1 MELFQAHLG
10 LMANSLGEGYH
21 ETRVAGFHGRARLDE
36 LAGPGAAG
44 RAGAAGSTWHRCC
57 PSRGTA
63 PSTGTTAG
71 APAPKPIPEQAEH
84 QVRAQS
90 LLGVDVSNG
99 QDTIG
104 EVSDLVVT
112 DDGRVEAIVV
122 GVGGFLGIGEKPVA
136 LAWDSI
142 KLTEQDGSR
151 VILVSA
157 TREQLEG
164 MPTYKT
170 LEDKQAEADAAAA
183 QQQMQQQQ
191 QGVVPS
197 PGVAPPRPLPRRAS
211 RERARRSPRPR
222 PGLRSAGAHLHI
234 ARCCSCTLAG

>member
-1 MELFQAHLG
+1 MLPQP
-10 LMANSLGEGYH
+10 
-21 ETRVAGFHGRARLDE
+21 R
-36 LAGPGAAG
+36 
-44 RAGAAGSTWHRCC
+44 HR
-57 PSRGTA
+57 SA
-63 PSTGTTAG
+63 GTTAG
-71 APAPKPIPEQAEH
+71 APAPQPIPEQAEH

-112 DDGRVEAIVV
+112 EDGRVEAIVV

-136 LAWDSI
+136 LAWDSV

-183 QQQMQQQQ
+183 QQQVQQQQ
-191 QGVVPS
+191 QGLVPS
-197 PGVAPPRPLPRRAS
+197 PGVAPPA
-211 RERARRSPRPR
+211 RARRRAANKRAPPAR
-222 PGLRSAGAHLHI
+222 LEARS
-234 ARCCSCTLAG
+234 RCTTGGSLLA

>member
-1 MELFQAHLG
+1 M
-10 LMANSLGEGYH
+10 
-21 ETRVAGFHGRARLDE
+21 
-36 LAGPGAAG
+36 
-44 RAGAAGSTWHRCC
+44 
-57 PSRGTA
+57 
-63 PSTGTTAG
+63 
-71 APAPKPIPEQAEH
+71 
-84 QVRAQS
+84 
-90 LLGVDVSNG
+90 SNG

-183 QQQMQQQQ
+183 QQQVQQQQ
-191 QGVVPS
+191 QGAVPS
-197 PGVAPPRPLPRRAS
+197 PGVAPPPHRLRRRATN
-211 RERARRSPRPR
+211 EQAHRSPRLGPAPR
-222 PGLRSAGAHLHI
+222 CTAGGSPLASRQMLLAYACPI
-234 ARCCSCTLAG
+234 ADAWRRPAAMPA

>member
-1 MELFQAHLG
+1 MRRVLLVSTAVLG
-10 LMANSLGEGYH
+10 LASLP
-21 ETRVAGFHGRARLDE
+21 A
-36 LAGPGAAG
+36 LAQQAEPVQPAVPGTGAAP
-44 RAGAAGSTWHRCC
+44 AEA
-57 PSRGTA
+57 PA
-63 PSTGTTAG
+63 PSAGTTAG

-112 DDGRVEAIVV
+112 DEGRVEAIVV
-122 GVGGFLGIGEKPVA
+122 GVGGFLGIGQKSVA

-142 KLTEQDGSR
+142 KLTEQDGDR

-170 LEDKQAEADAAAA
+170 LEEKQAEADAAAA
-183 QQQMQQQQ
+183 QQQLQQQQ
-191 QGVVPS
+191 QGVAPGV
-197 PGVAPPRPLPRRAS
+197 GVAPAPAPAPAPS
-211 RERARRSPRPR
+211 NQ
-222 PGLRSAGAHLHI
+222 
-234 ARCCSCTLAG
+234 

>member
-1 MELFQAHLG
+1 MAHGSGKGWAWSCSIPTFVLWRTHWGGRAAMKRVLLVSTAVLG
-10 LMANSLGEGYH
+10 LASLP
-21 ETRVAGFHGRARLDE
+21 APRAQQAE
-36 LAGPGAAG
+36 PVPPAIPGTGAAP
-44 RAGAAGSTWHRCC
+44 AEA
-57 PSRGTA
+57 PA
-63 PSTGTTAG
+63 PSAGTTAG

-99 QDTIG
+99 KDRIG
-104 EVSDLVVT
+104 KVSDLVVT
-112 DDGRVEAIVV
+112 EDGRVEAIVV
-122 GVGGFLGIGEKPVA
+122 GVGGFLGIGEKRVA

-183 QQQMQQQQ
+183 QQQVQQQQ
-191 QGVVPS
+191 SVMPGV
-197 PGVAPPRPLPRRAS
+197 GVAPPAPAPAP
-211 RERARRSPRPR
+211 APQ
-222 PGLRSAGAHLHI
+222 PGNQ
-234 ARCCSCTLAG
+234 

>member
-1 MELFQAHLG
+1 MRRMLLVSTAALG
-10 LMANSLGEGYH
+10 LASLP
-21 ETRVAGFHGRARLDE
+21 A
-36 LAGPGAAG
+36 LAQQTEPVPPAVTGPGAPAE
-44 RAGAAGSTWHRCC
+44 
-57 PSRGTA
+57 A
-63 PSTGTTAG
+63 PSAGTTAG

-90 LLGVDVSNG
+90 LLGVNVSNG

-104 EVSDLVVT
+104 KVSDLVVT
-112 DDGRVEAIVV
+112 DDGRVDAIVV
-122 GVGGFLGIGEKPVA
+122 GVGGFLGIGEKRVA

-142 KLTEQDGSR
+142 KLTEQNGGR

-183 QQQMQQQQ
+183 QQQLQQQQ
-191 QGVVPS
+191 QGGVPS
-197 PGVAPPRPLPRRAS
+197 PGVVPPAPAPAPAPS
-211 RERARRSPRPR
+211 NQ
-222 PGLRSAGAHLHI
+222 
-234 ARCCSCTLAG
+234 

>member
-1 MELFQAHLG
+1 M
-10 LMANSLGEGYH
+10 
-21 ETRVAGFHGRARLDE
+21 
-36 LAGPGAAG
+36 
-44 RAGAAGSTWHRCC
+44 
-57 PSRGTA
+57 
-63 PSTGTTAG
+63 
-71 APAPKPIPEQAEH
+71 
-84 QVRAQS
+84 
-90 LLGVDVSNG
+90 SNG

-112 DDGRVEAIVV
+112 EDGRVEAIVV

-142 KLTEQDGSR
+142 KLTEQDGAR

-197 PGVAPPRPLPRRAS
+197 PGVAPPAPAPAPS
-211 RERARRSPRPR
+211 KP
-222 PGLRSAGAHLHI
+222 
-234 ARCCSCTLAG
+234 

>member
-1 MELFQAHLG
+1 MKRVLLVSTAVLG
-10 LMANSLGEGYH
+10 LASLPALAQQAQPAPEGQ
-21 ETRVAGFHGRARLDE
+21 
-36 LAGPGAAG
+36 
-44 RAGAAGSTWHRCC
+44 
-57 PSRGTA
+57 
-63 PSTGTTAG
+63 
-71 APAPKPIPEQAEH
+71 APAVTGPAPEPIPEQAEH

-112 DDGRVEAIVV
+112 EDGRVEAIVV

-136 LAWDSI
+136 LAWDSV
-142 KLTEQDGSR
+142 KLTEQDGSS

-183 QQQMQQQQ
+183 QQQVQQQQ
-191 QGVVPS
+191 QGLVPS
-197 PGVAPPRPLPRRAS
+197 PGVAPAAPAPVPAPS
-211 RERARRSPRPR
+211 NQ
-222 PGLRSAGAHLHI
+222 
-234 ARCCSCTLAG
+234 

>member
-1 MELFQAHLG
+1 MLPQPRH
-10 LMANSLGEGYH
+10 
-21 ETRVAGFHGRARLDE
+21 
-36 LAGPGAAG
+36 P
-44 RAGAAGSTWHRCC
+44 HRDRT
-57 PSRGTA
+57 PPR
-63 PSTGTTAG
+63 P
-71 APAPKPIPEQAEH
+71 PKPIPEQAEH

-112 DDGRVEAIVV
+112 EDGRVEAIVV

-183 QQQMQQQQ
+183 QQQVQQQQ

-197 PGVAPPRPLPRRAS
+197 PGVAPPRARSCAEQPQPAH
-211 RERARRSPRPR
+211 ERARHLPRGAVSGR
-222 PGLRSAGAHLHI
+222 PPGACPHAAG
-234 ARCCSCTLAG
+234 CCSCRLAG